1 MCKFTVPYISQAAVN
16 FVSKKKYNDI
26 LVIVAC
32 AVHVRMVA

>member
-1 MCKFTVPYISQAAVN
+1 MPYISQAAVK
-16 FVSKKKYNDI
+16 FVTEMKYNDI

>member
-1 MCKFTVPYISQAAVN
+1 MPYLSQAAVK
-16 FVSKKKYNDI
+16 FVTERKYNDI